1 MPFGRST
8 SREESSAT
16 PQATVLQARDRAR
29 RRGYPI
35 NVGLDYCA
43 SNLPGVDFVFF
54 LDDDDIVYP
63 FYTSTMAS
71 AFLAADADVIYAGS
85 NRRIPGGSV
94 ELGYTPKP
102 IYNLFRENFI
112 PVNSY
117 AMRHSALLRSGVRMC
132 EEFEYTE
139 DWHFLLRLLEAGLR
153 FHALPTTLSEFRIA
167 SDGNLAK
174 KRDPANW
181 RATSL
186 TIRQYINNSK
196 FPIPGSD
203 LARWTALASAPAV
216 STPDSLPVEAPRF
229 RVDSDEVVVAALQR
243 QIGALEDSLSWRC
256 TAPLRYALGL
266 LLRAGERWR
275 A

>member
-1 MPFGRST
+1 MRCAI
-8 SREESSAT
+8 RWRWSA
-16 PQATVLQARDRAR
+16 
-29 RRGYPI
+29 
-35 NVGLDYCA
+35 CA
-43 SNLPGVDFVFF
+43 KS
-54 LDDDDIVYP
+54 I
-63 FYTSTMAS
+63 
-71 AFLAADADVIYAGS
+71 
-85 NRRIPGGSV
+85 
-94 ELGYTPKP
+94 
-102 IYNLFRENFI
+102 
-112 PVNSY
+112 
-117 AMRHSALLRSGVRMC
+117 
-132 EEFEYTE
+132 EYTE
-139 DWHFLLRLLEAGLR
+139 DWHFLLPLLEGTGSR

-229 RVDSDEVVVAALQR
+229 RVDSDEVLVAALQR

-256 TAPLRYALGL
+256 TAPLRYALGCCSEL
-266 LLRAGERWR
+266 VNAGGLDVQWSEHLMPVFVRRIGKSTIADLLRAAESVLSQECSLPQELLIIDDGSDPP
-275 A
+275 